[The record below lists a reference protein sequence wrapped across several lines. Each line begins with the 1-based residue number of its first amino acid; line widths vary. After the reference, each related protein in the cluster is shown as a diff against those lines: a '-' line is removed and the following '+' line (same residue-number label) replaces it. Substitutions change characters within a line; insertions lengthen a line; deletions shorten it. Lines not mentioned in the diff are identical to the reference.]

1 LKGNART
8 LGQLYGAAGAGAL
21 VGIVVVLPFV
31 QKIRRSCFAIGG
43 AVVWSGCWYILFSF
57 CSSLPLAMSCQF
69 MASLGA
75 SNVLT
80 LSLGLAQELTPVHL
94 RARILSTFMMIIF
107 GLQPFASW
115 LVGVSADKFGIHPVM
130 LVNGTLMIIL
140 TSILLT
146 LPSLIKL
153 KKDRAEPV
161 GGTHQFLIPLK

>member
-1 LKGNART
+1 
-8 LGQLYGAAGAGAL
+8 
-21 VGIVVVLPFV
+21 
-31 QKIRRSCFAIGG
+31 
-43 AVVWSGCWYILFSF
+43 
-57 CSSLPLAMSCQF
+57 

-75 SNVLT
+75 SNVIT

-115 LVGVSADKFGIHPVM
+115 LVGVSADKFGIHTVM

-153 KKDRAEPV
+153 KKDRAEPI
-161 GGTHQFLIPLK
+161 GETHHLLIPMK